1 MTQAGGNV
9 ATPYLGSLPLSVL
22 VADGESVIEL
32 RLNGSEG
39 SVVELGFHIAVSG
52 GKLERKRH
60 RLVAYGVYVL
70 IHMCSHV
77 QD

>member
-22 VADGESVIEL
+22 ADGESVIEL
-32 RLNGSEG
+32 RLNGSDG
-39 SVVELGFHIAVSG
+39 GVVELGFHIAVSG
-52 GKLERKRH
+52 GKLERKGH